1 MIQHRRNTVII
12 AACATLTLGAV
23 LTACGGGDSRTRNA
37 EVTTTLDENGNAPST
52 TLFDWQAGSST
63 TLGEGSTDV
72 TDPTQSTEPGTVET
86 TVPGET
92 TTTTAAAEVASSQN
106 VVSPT
111 DASDGDSFGGAVAL
125 SADGK
130 TLAVGALYDDVS
142 GNADQG
148 SVTVYGRS
156 GKSWVE
162 EKVLVAENG
171 SAEDWF
177 GYSVAVSADGNTLA
191 IGAVYADVNGNKDEG
206 SVSVFARSGGAWSLQ
221 KTLNISGGAAG
232 DLFGYAVALSAD
244 GSTLAVGAI
253 SDDVNAN
260 VDQGSV
266 SVFARTGTAWKEQ
279 QVITL
284 DNGAASGNFGWSVS
298 LSTDGNTLAAG
309 GPNQGAGKAAVF
321 TRSGG
326 TWS

>member
-1 MIQHRRNTVII
+1 MIQHRKRSVMI
-12 AACATLTLGAV
+12 AACATLTLAGV

-63 TLGEGSTDV
+63 TLGEGSTDS
-72 TDPTQSTEPGTVET
+72 TEPTQSTEPGTVET

-92 TTTTAAAEVASSQN
+92 TTTAAAVASSQN
-106 VVSPT
+106 VISPT

-142 GNADQG
+142 GNKDQG

-156 GKSWVE
+156 GKSWTE
-162 EKVLVAENG
+162 EKVLVSDTGN
-171 SAEDWF
+171 AEDWF
-177 GYSVAVSADGNTLA
+177 GYSVALSADGNTLA
-191 IGAVYADVNGNKDEG
+191 VGAVYADVNGNKDQG
-206 SVSVFARSGGAWSLQ
+206 AVSVFARSGGAWSLQ
-221 KTLNISGGAAG
+221 KTLNISGGTAG
-232 DLFGYAVALSAD
+232 DLFGYAVALSVD

-284 DNGAASGNFGWSVS
+284 DNGTASGNFGWSVS

>member
-1 MIQHRRNTVII
+1 MIQHSRRSVMI
-12 AACATLTLGAV
+12 AICATITLAGV
-23 LTACGGGDSRTRNA
+23 LAACGGDDGRTRNA

-63 TLGEGSTDV
+63 TLGEGSTDS
-72 TDPTQSTEPGTVET
+72 TEPTQSTEPGSVDS

-92 TTTTAAAEVASSQN
+92 TTTAAAVASSQN
-106 VVSPT
+106 VISPT

-177 GYSVAVSADGNTLA
+177 GYSVAVSTDGNTLA

-221 KTLNISGGAAG
+221 KTLNISGGTAG

>member
-12 AACATLTLGAV
+12 AACATLTLGVV

-63 TLGEGSTDV
+63 TLGEGSTDA

-92 TTTTAAAEVASSQN
+92 TTTTAAAAVASSQN
-106 VVSPT
+106 VISPT

-142 GNADQG
+142 GNKDQG
-148 SVTVYGRS
+148 SVTVFGRS
-156 GKSWVE
+156 GKTWVE

-171 SAEDWF
+171 NAEDWF
-177 GYSVAVSADGNTLA
+177 GYSVALSTDGNTLA
-191 IGAVYADVNGNKDEG
+191 VGAVYADANGNKDEG
-206 SVSVFARSGGAWSLQ
+206 AVSVFARSGGAWALQ
-221 KTLNISGGAAG
+221 KTLNISGGTAG

-266 SVFARTGTAWKEQ
+266 SVFARTGSAWKEQ

>member
-1 MIQHRRNTVII
+1 
-12 AACATLTLGAV
+12 
-23 LTACGGGDSRTRNA
+23 
-37 EVTTTLDENGNAPST
+37 
-52 TLFDWQAGSST
+52 LFDWQAGSST
-63 TLGEGSTDV
+63 TVGEGVTDS
-72 TDPTQSTEPGTVET
+72 TDPTQSTEPGSVDS

-92 TTTTAAAEVASSQN
+92 TTTAAAVASSQN
-106 VVSPT
+106 VISPT

-142 GNADQG
+142 GNKDQG
-148 SVTVYGRS
+148 SVTVFGRS

-171 SAEDWF
+171 NAEDWF
-177 GYSVAVSADGNTLA
+177 GYSVALSTDGNTLA
-191 IGAVYADVNGNKDEG
+191 VGAVYADANGNKDEG
-206 SVSVFARSGGAWSLQ
+206 AVSVFARSGGAWALQ
-221 KTLNISGGAAG
+221 KTLNISGGTAG

-266 SVFARTGTAWKEQ
+266 SVFARTGSAWKEQ

>member
-1 MIQHRRNTVII
+1 MIQHRKRSVMI
-12 AACATLTLGAV
+12 AACATLTLAGV

-63 TLGEGSTDV
+63 TLGEGSTDS
-72 TDPTQSTEPGTVET
+72 TEPTQSTEPGTVET

-92 TTTTAAAEVASSQN
+92 TTTAAAVASSQN
-106 VVSPT
+106 VISPT

-191 IGAVYADVNGNKDEG
+191 IGEVYADVNGNKDEG
-206 SVSVFARSGGAWSLQ
+206 AVSVFARSGGTWSLQ
-221 KTLNISGGAAG
+221 KTLNISGGTAG

-244 GSTLAVGAI
+244 GSTLAVVA
-253 SDDVNAN
+253 A
-260 VDQGSV
+260 
-266 SVFARTGTAWKEQ
+266 TA
-279 QVITL
+279 
-284 DNGAASGNFGWSVS
+284 DAD
-298 LSTDGNTLAAG
+298 DGNIATAAATTNDGITLAA
-309 GPNQGAGKAAVF
+309 AAINTTISHRKTDLQIVLLP
-321 TRSGG
+321 R
-326 TWS
+326 

>member
-1 MIQHRRNTVII
+1 MIQHRKRSVMI
-12 AACATLTLGAV
+12 AACATLTLAGV

-63 TLGEGSTDV
+63 TLGEGSTDS
-72 TDPTQSTEPGTVET
+72 TEPTQSTEPGTVET

-92 TTTTAAAEVASSQN
+92 TTTAAAVASSQN
-106 VVSPT
+106 VISPT

-142 GNADQG
+142 GNKDQG

-156 GKSWVE
+156 GKSWTE
-162 EKVLVAENG
+162 EKVLVSDTGN
-171 SAEDWF
+171 AEDWF
-177 GYSVAVSADGNTLA
+177 GYSVALSADGNTLA
-191 IGAVYADVNGNKDEG
+191 VGAVYADVNGNKDQG
-206 SVSVFARSGGAWSLQ
+206 AVSVFARSGGAWSLQ
-221 KTLNISGGAAG
+221 KTLNISGGTAG

-266 SVFARTGTAWKEQ
+266 SVFARTGAAWKEQ

-284 DNGAASGNFGWSVS
+284 DDGAASGNFGWSVS

>member
-1 MIQHRRNTVII
+1 
-12 AACATLTLGAV
+12 
-23 LTACGGGDSRTRNA
+23 
-37 EVTTTLDENGNAPST
+37 
-52 TLFDWQAGSST
+52 
-63 TLGEGSTDV
+63 
-72 TDPTQSTEPGTVET
+72 
-86 TVPGET
+86 
-92 TTTTAAAEVASSQN
+92 
-106 VVSPT
+106 
-111 DASDGDSFGGAVAL
+111 
-125 SADGK
+125 
-130 TLAVGALYDDVS
+130 
-142 GNADQG
+142 
-148 SVTVYGRS
+148 
-156 GKSWVE
+156 
-162 EKVLVAENG
+162 
-171 SAEDWF
+171 
-177 GYSVAVSADGNTLA
+177 
-191 IGAVYADVNGNKDEG
+191 VNGNKDEG

-221 KTLNISGGAAG
+221 KTINISGGAAG

-284 DNGAASGNFGWSVS
+284 DNGTASGNFGWSVS

>member
-1 MIQHRRNTVII
+1 MIQHRRNSLII

-63 TLGEGSTDV
+63 TLGEGSTDS
-72 TDPTQSTEPGTVET
+72 TEPTQSTEPGTVET

-92 TTTTAAAEVASSQN
+92 TTTAAAVASSQN
-106 VVSPT
+106 VISPT
-111 DASDGDSFGGAVAL
+111 DASAGDSFGGAVAL
-125 SADGK
+125 SAAGK
-130 TLAVGALYDDVS
+130 PLAVGALYDDVS

-206 SVSVFARSGGAWSLQ
+206 AVSVFARSGGAWSLQ
-221 KTLNISGGAAG
+221 KTLNISGGSAG

-284 DNGAASGNFGWSVS
+284 DNGTASGNFGWSVS

>member
-1 MIQHRRNTVII
+1 MIQHRIRSVMI
-12 AACATLTLGAV
+12 AACATLTLAGV

-63 TLGEGSTDV
+63 TLGEGSTDS
-72 TDPTQSTEPGTVET
+72 TEPTQSTEPGSVDS

-92 TTTTAAAEVASSQN
+92 TTTATAVASSQN
-106 VVSPT
+106 VISPT

-156 GKSWVE
+156 GKSWTE
-162 EKVLVAENG
+162 EKVLVSDSGN
-171 SAEDWF
+171 AEDWF
-177 GYSVAVSADGNTLA
+177 GYSVALSADGNTLA
-191 IGAVYADVNGNKDEG
+191 VGAVYADVNGNKDQG
-206 SVSVFARSGGAWSLQ
+206 AVSVFARSGGAWSLQ
-221 KTLNISGGAAG
+221 KTLNISGGTAG

-244 GSTLAVGAI
+244 GNTLAVGAI

-266 SVFARTGTAWKEQ
+266 SVFARTGAAWKEQ

>member
-1 MIQHRRNTVII
+1 V
-12 AACATLTLGAV
+12 
-23 LTACGGGDSRTRNA
+23 
-37 EVTTTLDENGNAPST
+37 
-52 TLFDWQAGSST
+52 
-63 TLGEGSTDV
+63 GEGVTDS
-72 TDPTQSTEPGTVET
+72 TDPTQSTEPGSVDS

>member
-1 MIQHRRNTVII
+1 MIQHRRNSFIV

-23 LTACGGGDSRTRNA
+23 LSACGGGDGRTRNA

-63 TLGEGSTDV
+63 TVGEGSPDS
-72 TDPTQSTEPGTVET
+72 TDPTQSTEPGSADS

-92 TTTTAAAEVASSQN
+92 TTTAAAVASSQN
-106 VVSPT
+106 VISPT

-142 GNADQG
+142 GNKDQG

-156 GKSWVE
+156 GKSWTE

-171 SAEDWF
+171 NAEDWF
-177 GYSVAVSADGNTLA
+177 GYSVALSADGNTLA
-191 IGAVYADVNGNKDEG
+191 VGAVYADVNGNKDEG
-206 SVSVFARSGGAWSLQ
+206 AVSVFARTGGAWALQ
-221 KTLNISGGAAG
+221 KTLNISGGNAG

-266 SVFARTGTAWKEQ
+266 SVFARTGAAWKEQ

-284 DNGAASGNFGWSVS
+284 DNGTASGNFGWSVS

>member
-1 MIQHRRNTVII
+1 MIQHRKRSVMI
-12 AACATLTLGAV
+12 AACATLTLAGV

-63 TLGEGSTDV
+63 TLGEGSTDS
-72 TDPTQSTEPGTVET
+72 TEPTQSTEPGTVEA

-92 TTTTAAAEVASSQN
+92 TTTAAAVASSQN
-106 VVSPT
+106 VISPT

-142 GNADQG
+142 GNKDQG

-156 GKSWVE
+156 GKSWTE
-162 EKVLVAENG
+162 EKVLVSDTGN
-171 SAEDWF
+171 AEDWF
-177 GYSVAVSADGNTLA
+177 GYSVALSADGNTLA
-191 IGAVYADVNGNKDEG
+191 VGAVYADVNGNKDEG
-206 SVSVFARSGGAWSLQ
+206 AVSVFARSGGAWSLQ
-221 KTLNISGGAAG
+221 KTLNISGGTAG

-284 DNGAASGNFGWSVS
+284 DNGTASGNFGWSVS

>member
-1 MIQHRRNTVII
+1 MIQHRRNSLII

-63 TLGEGSTDV
+63 TVGEGSTDS
-72 TDPTQSTEPGTVET
+72 TDPTQSTEPGSVDT
-86 TVPGET
+86 TIAGE
-92 TTTTAAAEVASSQN
+92 TTTTAAAVASSQN

>member
-1 MIQHRRNTVII
+1 MIQHRKRSVMI
-12 AACATLTLGAV
+12 AACATLTLAGV

-63 TLGEGSTDV
+63 TLGEGSTES
-72 TDPTQSTEPGTVET
+72 TDPTQSTEPGSVDT
-86 TVPGET
+86 TIAGE
-92 TTTTAAAEVASSQN
+92 TTTTAAAVASSQN
-106 VVSPT
+106 VISPT

-206 SVSVFARSGGAWSLQ
+206 AVSVFARSGGAWSLQ
-221 KTLNISGGAAG
+221 KTLNISGGTAG

-266 SVFARTGTAWKEQ
+266 SVFARTGAAWKEQ
-279 QVITL
+279 QVIKL
-284 DNGAASGNFGWSVS
+284 DNGTASGNFGWSVS

>member
-1 MIQHRRNTVII
+1 
-12 AACATLTLGAV
+12 
-23 LTACGGGDSRTRNA
+23 
-37 EVTTTLDENGNAPST
+37 
-52 TLFDWQAGSST
+52 
-63 TLGEGSTDV
+63 
-72 TDPTQSTEPGTVET
+72 
-86 TVPGET
+86 
-92 TTTTAAAEVASSQN
+92 
-106 VVSPT
+106 
-111 DASDGDSFGGAVAL
+111 
-125 SADGK
+125 
-130 TLAVGALYDDVS
+130 
-142 GNADQG
+142 
-148 SVTVYGRS
+148 
-156 GKSWVE
+156 
-162 EKVLVAENG
+162 
-171 SAEDWF
+171 
-177 GYSVAVSADGNTLA
+177 
-191 IGAVYADVNGNKDEG
+191 VYADANGNKDEG
-206 SVSVFARSGGAWSLQ
+206 AVSVFARSGGAWALQ
-221 KTLNISGGAAG
+221 KTLNISGGTAG

-266 SVFARTGTAWKEQ
+266 SVFARTGSAWKEQ

>member
-1 MIQHRRNTVII
+1 MIQHSRRSVMI
-12 AACATLTLGAV
+12 AICATLTLAGV
-23 LTACGGGDSRTRNA
+23 LAACGGDDGRTRNA

-63 TLGEGSTDV
+63 TLGEGSTDS
-72 TDPTQSTEPGTVET
+72 TEPTQSTEPGSVDS

-92 TTTTAAAEVASSQN
+92 TTTAAAVASSQN
-106 VVSPT
+106 VISPT

-177 GYSVAVSADGNTLA
+177 GYSVAVSTDGNTLA

-206 SVSVFARSGGAWSLQ
+206 AVSVFARSGGAWSLQ
-221 KTLNISGGAAG
+221 KTLNISGGTAG

-284 DNGAASGNFGWSVS
+284 DNGTASGNFGWSVS

>member
-1 MIQHRRNTVII
+1 
-12 AACATLTLGAV
+12 
-23 LTACGGGDSRTRNA
+23 
-37 EVTTTLDENGNAPST
+37 
-52 TLFDWQAGSST
+52 LFDWQAGSST
-63 TLGEGSTDV
+63 TLGEGSTDS
-72 TDPTQSTEPGTVET
+72 TEPTQSTEPGTVET

-92 TTTTAAAEVASSQN
+92 TTTAAAVASSQN
-106 VVSPT
+106 VISPT

-206 SVSVFARSGGAWSLQ
+206 AVSVFARSGGAWSLQ
-221 KTLNISGGAAG
+221 KTLNISGGSAG

-284 DNGAASGNFGWSVS
+284 DNGTASGNFGWSVS

>member
-63 TLGEGSTDV
+63 TVGEGVTDS
-72 TDPTQSTEPGTVET
+72 TDPTQSTEPGSVDS

-92 TTTTAAAEVASSQN
+92 TTTAAAVASSQN
-106 VVSPT
+106 VISPT
-111 DASDGDSFGGAVAL
+111 DASDGDSGGGAVAL

>member
-63 TLGEGSTDV
+63 TVGEGPTDS
-72 TDPTQSTEPGTVET
+72 TDPTQSTEPGSVDS

-92 TTTTAAAEVASSQN
+92 TTTAAAVASSQN
-106 VVSPT
+106 VISPT

-142 GNADQG
+142 GNKDQG
-148 SVTVYGRS
+148 SVTVFGRS

-171 SAEDWF
+171 NAEDWF
-177 GYSVAVSADGNTLA
+177 GYSVALSADGNTLA
-191 IGAVYADVNGNKDEG
+191 VGAVYADVSGNKDEG
-206 SVSVFARSGGAWSLQ
+206 AVSVFARSGGAWALQ
-221 KTLNISGGAAG
+221 KTLNISGGTAG

-266 SVFARTGTAWKEQ
+266 SVFARTGSAWKEQ

>member
-1 MIQHRRNTVII
+1 MIQHRKRSVMI
-12 AACATLTLGAV
+12 AACATLTLAGV

-63 TLGEGSTDV
+63 TLGEGSTDS
-72 TDPTQSTEPGTVET
+72 TEPTQSTEPGSVDS

-92 TTTTAAAEVASSQN
+92 TTTAAAVASSQN
-106 VVSPT
+106 VISPT

-142 GNADQG
+142 GNKDQG

-156 GKSWVE
+156 GKSWTE
-162 EKVLVAENG
+162 EKVLVSDTGN
-171 SAEDWF
+171 AEDWF
-177 GYSVAVSADGNTLA
+177 GYSVALSADGNTLA
-191 IGAVYADVNGNKDEG
+191 VGAVYADVNGNKDQG
-206 SVSVFARSGGAWSLQ
+206 AVSVFARSGGAWSLQ
-221 KTLNISGGAAG
+221 KTLNISGGTAG

-266 SVFARTGTAWKEQ
+266 SVFARTGAAWKEQ

>member
-1 MIQHRRNTVII
+1 MIQYRKNTLVV
-12 AACATLTLGAV
+12 ATCATLALGAV
-23 LTACGGGDSRTRNA
+23 LAACGGGDGRTRNG
-37 EVTTTLDENGNAPST
+37 EITTTLDSNGNAPST

-63 TLGEGSTDV
+63 TVGDGSTDS
-72 TDPTQSTEPGTVET
+72 TEPTQSTEPGAVDS

-92 TTTTAAAEVASSQN
+92 TTTAAAVASTQN
-106 VVSPT
+106 VISPT
-111 DASDGDSFGGAVAL
+111 GASDGDAFGGAVAL

-130 TLAVGALYDDVS
+130 TLAVGALYADVA
-142 GNADQG
+142 GKKDQG

-156 GKSWVE
+156 GKSWAE
-162 EKVLVAENG
+162 EKVLVGDNG
-171 SAEDWF
+171 NAEDWF
-177 GYSVAVSADGNTLA
+177 GYSVALSADGNTLA
-191 IGAVYADVNGNKDEG
+191 VGAVYADVNGSKDQG
-206 SVSVFARSGGAWSLQ
+206 SVSVFARSGGAWALQ
-221 KTLNISGGAAG
+221 KTLNISGGNAG

-253 SDDVNAN
+253 SADVKAN

-266 SVFARTGTAWKEQ
+266 TVFARTGAAWKEQ

>member
-1 MIQHRRNTVII
+1 MIQHYKRSVMI
-12 AACATLTLGAV
+12 AACATLTLAGV

-63 TLGEGSTDV
+63 TLGEGSTDS
-72 TDPTQSTEPGTVET
+72 TEPTQSTEPGTVET

-92 TTTTAAAEVASSQN
+92 TTTAAAVASSQN
-106 VVSPT
+106 VISPT

-142 GNADQG
+142 GNKDQG

-156 GKSWVE
+156 GKSWTE
-162 EKVLVAENG
+162 EKVLVSDTGN
-171 SAEDWF
+171 AEDWF
-177 GYSVAVSADGNTLA
+177 GYSVALSADGNTLA
-191 IGAVYADVNGNKDEG
+191 VGAVYADVNGNKDQG
-206 SVSVFARSGGAWSLQ
+206 AVSVFARSGGAWSLQ
-221 KTLNISGGAAG
+221 KTLNISGGTAG

-266 SVFARTGTAWKEQ
+266 SVFARTGAAWKEQ

-284 DNGAASGNFGWSVS
+284 DDGAASGNFGWSVS

>member
-1 MIQHRRNTVII
+1 MIQHRKRSVMI
-12 AACATLTLGAV
+12 AACATLTLAGV

-63 TLGEGSTDV
+63 TLGEGSTDS
-72 TDPTQSTEPGTVET
+72 TEPTQSTEPGTVET

-92 TTTTAAAEVASSQN
+92 TTTAAAVASSQN
-106 VVSPT
+106 VISPT

-142 GNADQG
+142 GNKDQG

-156 GKSWVE
+156 GKSWTE
-162 EKVLVAENG
+162 EKVLVSDTGN
-171 SAEDWF
+171 AEDWF
-177 GYSVAVSADGNTLA
+177 GYSVALSADGNTLA
-191 IGAVYADVNGNKDEG
+191 VGAVYADVNGNKDQG
-206 SVSVFARSGGAWSLQ
+206 AVSVFARSGGAWSLQ
-221 KTLNISGGAAG
+221 KTLNISGGTAG

-266 SVFARTGTAWKEQ
+266 SVFARTGAAWKEQ

>member
-1 MIQHRRNTVII
+1 MIQHSRRSVMI
-12 AACATLTLGAV
+12 AICATLTLAGV
-23 LTACGGGDSRTRNA
+23 LAACGGDDGRTRNA

-63 TLGEGSTDV
+63 TLGEGSTDS
-72 TDPTQSTEPGTVET
+72 TEPTQSTEPGSVDS

-92 TTTTAAAEVASSQN
+92 TTTAAAVASSQN
-106 VVSPT
+106 VISPT

-177 GYSVAVSADGNTLA
+177 GYSVAVSTDGNTLA

-206 SVSVFARSGGAWSLQ
+206 AVSVFARSGGAW
-221 KTLNISGGAAG
+221 
-232 DLFGYAVALSAD
+232 
-244 GSTLAVGAI
+244 
-253 SDDVNAN
+253 
-260 VDQGSV
+260 
-266 SVFARTGTAWKEQ
+266 
-279 QVITL
+279 
-284 DNGAASGNFGWSVS
+284 
-298 LSTDGNTLAAG
+298 
-309 GPNQGAGKAAVF
+309 
-321 TRSGG
+321 
-326 TWS
+326 

>member
-1 MIQHRRNTVII
+1 MIQHRKRSVMI
-12 AACATLTLGAV
+12 AACATLTLAGV

-63 TLGEGSTDV
+63 TLGEGSTDS
-72 TDPTQSTEPGTVET
+72 TEPTQSTEPGTVET
-86 TVPGET
+86 IVPGET
-92 TTTTAAAEVASSQN
+92 TTTAAAVASSQN
-106 VVSPT
+106 VISPT

-142 GNADQG
+142 GNKDQG

-156 GKSWVE
+156 GKSWTE
-162 EKVLVAENG
+162 EKVLVSDTGN
-171 SAEDWF
+171 AEDWF
-177 GYSVAVSADGNTLA
+177 GYSVALSADGNTLA
-191 IGAVYADVNGNKDEG
+191 VGAVYADVNGNKDQG
-206 SVSVFARSGGAWSLQ
+206 AVSVFARSGGAWSLQ
-221 KTLNISGGAAG
+221 KTLNISGGTAG

-266 SVFARTGTAWKEQ
+266 SVFARTGAAWKEQ

>member
-63 TLGEGSTDV
+63 TVGEGVTDS
-72 TDPTQSTEPGTVET
+72 TDPTQSTEPGSVDS
-86 TVPGET
+86 TVPSE
-92 TTTTAAAEVASSQN
+92 TTTTAAAVASSQN
-106 VVSPT
+106 VISPT

-142 GNADQG
+142 GNKDQG
-148 SVTVYGRS
+148 SVTVFGRS

-171 SAEDWF
+171 NAEDWF
-177 GYSVAVSADGNTLA
+177 GYSVALSTDGNTLA
-191 IGAVYADVNGNKDEG
+191 VGAVYADANGNKDEG
-206 SVSVFARSGGAWSLQ
+206 AVSVFARSGGAWALQ
-221 KTLNISGGAAG
+221 KTLNISGGTAG

-266 SVFARTGTAWKEQ
+266 SVFARTGSAWKEQ

>member
-1 MIQHRRNTVII
+1 MIQHRKRSVMI
-12 AACATLTLGAV
+12 AACATLTLAGV

-63 TLGEGSTDV
+63 TLGEGSTDS
-72 TDPTQSTEPGTVET
+72 TEPTQSTEPGSVDS

-92 TTTTAAAEVASSQN
+92 TTTAAAVASSQN
-106 VVSPT
+106 VISPT

-142 GNADQG
+142 GNKDQG

-156 GKSWVE
+156 GKSWTE
-162 EKVLVAENG
+162 EKVLVSDTGN
-171 SAEDWF
+171 AEDWF
-177 GYSVAVSADGNTLA
+177 GYSVALSADGNTLA
-191 IGAVYADVNGNKDEG
+191 VGAVYADVNGNKDQG
-206 SVSVFARSGGAWSLQ
+206 AVSVFARSGGAWSLQ
-221 KTLNISGGAAG
+221 KTLNISGGTAG

-266 SVFARTGTAWKEQ
+266 SVFARTGAAWKEQ

-284 DNGAASGNFGWSVS
+284 DDGAASGNFGWSVS

>member
-1 MIQHRRNTVII
+1 MTQHRKNSLIV

-63 TLGEGSTDV
+63 TVGEGSTDSSE
-72 TDPTQSTEPGTVET
+72 PTKSSEPESVDT
-86 TVPGET
+86 TIAGET
-92 TTTTAAAEVASSQN
+92 TTTAADVASSQN
-106 VVSPT
+106 VISST
-111 DASDGDSFGGAVAL
+111 DATEGDAFGGAVAL

-130 TLAVGALYDDVS
+130 TLAVGALYADVGGS
-142 GNADQG
+142 KDQG
-148 SVTVYGRS
+148 SVTVFGRS

-171 SAEDWF
+171 NAEDWF
-177 GYSVAVSADGNTLA
+177 GYSVALAADGNTLA
-191 IGAVYADVNGNKDEG
+191 IGAVYADVNGNTDEG
-206 SVSVFARSGGAWSLQ
+206 AVSVFARSGGAWALQ
-221 KTLNISGGAAG
+221 KTLNISSGTAG

-253 SDDVNAN
+253 SADIQANA
-260 VDQGSV
+260 DQGSV
-266 SVFARTGTAWKEQ
+266 SVFARTGSAWKEQ

>member
-1 MIQHRRNTVII
+1 MIQRRKNTLII
-12 AACATLTLGAV
+12 AACASFTLSAV
-23 LTACGGGDSRTRNA
+23 LTACGGSDGRTRNA
-37 EVTTTLDENGNAPST
+37 GVTTTLDENGNAPST

-63 TLGEGSTDV
+63 TVGEGSTDSV
-72 TDPTQSTEPGTVET
+72 GPTQSSAPVIVDSTVA
-86 TVPGET
+86 GET
-92 TTTTAAAEVASSQN
+92 TTTAAPVASSQN
-106 VVSPT
+106 VISPT

-142 GNADQG
+142 GNTDQG
-148 SVTVYGRS
+148 SVTVFGRS
-156 GKSWVE
+156 GKSWIE
-162 EKVLVAENG
+162 EKVLVTENG

-177 GYSVAVSADGNTLA
+177 GYSVALSADGNTLA

-206 SVSVFARSGGAWSLQ
+206 AVSVFARSGGAWSLQ
-221 KTLNISGGAAG
+221 KTVNISSGIAG

-253 SDDVNAN
+253 SDDVGAN

-309 GPNQGAGKAAVF
+309 GPNQGAGRAAVF

>member
-1 MIQHRRNTVII
+1 MIV
-12 AACATLTLGAV
+12 ACATLTLAGV
-23 LTACGGGDSRTRNA
+23 LTACGGDDGRTRNA

-63 TLGEGSTDV
+63 TLGEGSTDS
-72 TDPTQSTEPGTVET
+72 TEPTQSTEPGTVET

-92 TTTTAAAEVASSQN
+92 TTTAAAVASSQN
-106 VVSPT
+106 VISPT

-142 GNADQG
+142 GNKDQG

-156 GKSWVE
+156 GKSWTE
-162 EKVLVAENG
+162 EKVLVSDTGN
-171 SAEDWF
+171 AEDWF
-177 GYSVAVSADGNTLA
+177 GYSVALSADGNTLA
-191 IGAVYADVNGNKDEG
+191 VGAVYADVNGNKDQG
-206 SVSVFARSGGAWSLQ
+206 AVSVFARSGDAWSLQ
-221 KTLNISGGAAG
+221 KTLNISGGTAG

-284 DNGAASGNFGWSVS
+284 DNGTASGNFGWSVS

>member
-1 MIQHRRNTVII
+1 M
-12 AACATLTLGAV
+12 
-23 LTACGGGDSRTRNA
+23 
-37 EVTTTLDENGNAPST
+37 
-52 TLFDWQAGSST
+52 
-63 TLGEGSTDV
+63 
-72 TDPTQSTEPGTVET
+72 
-86 TVPGET
+86 
-92 TTTTAAAEVASSQN
+92 
-106 VVSPT
+106 
-111 DASDGDSFGGAVAL
+111 AL

-206 SVSVFARSGGAWSLQ
+206 AVSVFARSGGAWSLQ
-221 KTLNISGGAAG
+221 KTLNISGGTAG

-266 SVFARTGTAWKEQ
+266 SVFARTGAAWKEQ

-284 DNGAASGNFGWSVS
+284 DNGTASGNFGWSVS

>member
-1 MIQHRRNTVII
+1 MIQHRRNSLIV

-23 LTACGGGDSRTRNA
+23 LTACGGGDGRTRNA

-63 TLGEGSTDV
+63 TVGEGSTES
-72 TDPTQSTEPGTVET
+72 TEPTQSTEPGSVDT
-86 TVPGET
+86 TIAGE
-92 TTTTAAAEVASSQN
+92 TTTTAAAVASSQN
-106 VVSPT
+106 VISPT

-142 GNADQG
+142 GNKDQG
-148 SVTVYGRS
+148 SVTVFGRS

-171 SAEDWF
+171 DAEDWF
-177 GYSVAVSADGNTLA
+177 GYSVALSADGNTLA

-206 SVSVFARSGGAWSLQ
+206 AVSVFARSGGAWALQ
-221 KTLNISGGAAG
+221 KTLNISGGTAG

-260 VDQGSV
+260 VDQE
-266 SVFARTGTAWKEQ
+266 TE
-279 QVITL
+279 
-284 DNGAASGNFGWSVS
+284 
-298 LSTDGNTLAAG
+298 
-309 GPNQGAGKAAVF
+309 
-321 TRSGG
+321 
-326 TWS
+326 

>member
-1 MIQHRRNTVII
+1 MIQHRRNSLIVAT
-12 AACATLTLGAV
+12 CATLTLGAL
-23 LTACGGGDSRTRNA
+23 LTACGGGDGRTRNA

-63 TLGEGSTDV
+63 TMGEGSTES
-72 TDPTQSTEPGTVET
+72 TDPTQSTEPGSVDT
-86 TVPGET
+86 TIAGE
-92 TTTTAAAEVASSQN
+92 TTTTAAAVASSQN
-106 VVSPT
+106 VISPT

-206 SVSVFARSGGAWSLQ
+206 AVSVFARSGGAWSLQ
-221 KTLNISGGAAG
+221 KTLNISGGTAG

-284 DNGAASGNFGWSVS
+284 DNGTASGNFGWSVS

>member
-1 MIQHRRNTVII
+1 
-12 AACATLTLGAV
+12 
-23 LTACGGGDSRTRNA
+23 
-37 EVTTTLDENGNAPST
+37 
-52 TLFDWQAGSST
+52 LFDWQAGSST
-63 TLGEGSTDV
+63 TVGEGVTDS
-72 TDPTQSTEPGTVET
+72 TDPTQSTEPGSVDS

-92 TTTTAAAEVASSQN
+92 TTTAAAVASSQN
-106 VVSPT
+106 VISPT

-142 GNADQG
+142 GNKDQG
-148 SVTVYGRS
+148 SVTVFGRS

-171 SAEDWF
+171 NAEDWF
-177 GYSVAVSADGNTLA
+177 GYSVALSTDGNTLA
-191 IGAVYADVNGNKDEG
+191 VGAVYADANGNKDEG
-206 SVSVFARSGGAWSLQ
+206 AVSVFARSGGAWALQ
-221 KTLNISGGAAG
+221 KTLNISGGTAG
-232 DLFGYAVALSAD
+232 DPFGYAVALSAD

-266 SVFARTGTAWKEQ
+266 SVFARTGSAWKEQ

>member
-1 MIQHRRNTVII
+1 MIQQRKNTLIV
-12 AACATLTLGAV
+12 AACATLALGAV
-23 LTACGGGDSRTRNA
+23 LTACGGGDGRTRNA

-63 TLGEGSTDV
+63 TVGEGSTES
-72 TDPTQSTEPGTVET
+72 TDPTQSSEPGSVDT
-86 TVPGET
+86 TIAGE
-92 TTTTAAAEVASSQN
+92 TTTTAAAVASSQN
-106 VVSPT
+106 VISPT
-111 DASDGDSFGGAVAL
+111 DAADGDAFGGAVAL

-130 TLAVGALYDDVS
+130 TLAVGALYADVS
-142 GNADQG
+142 GNKDQG

-156 GKSWVE
+156 GKTWAE
-162 EKVLVAENG
+162 EKVLVGDNG
-171 SAEDWF
+171 NAEDWF
-177 GYSVAVSADGNTLA
+177 GYSVALSSDGNTLA

-206 SVSVFARSGGAWSLQ
+206 AVSVFARSGGAWALQ
-221 KTLNISGGAAG
+221 KTLNISSGTAG

-253 SDDVNAN
+253 SADIQANA
-260 VDQGSV
+260 DQGSV
-266 SVFARTGTAWKEQ
+266 SVFARTGSAWKEQ

-326 TWS
+326 IWS